1 MLMSPIIILTNNVA
15 DAPVENLSMVCPGAS
30 PALQD
35 LTDDAV
41 SSEEE
46 YSYIQ
51 FAEREQ
57 ERARWKEE
65 SLVDVNGLAEGDG
78 EQEQEQTQWEAE
90 AEKQVAHGLV
100 VEVSKRGG
108 GGDEAGR
115 RGAVQLEKR
124 GGDAADGEEMQQTR
138 LLGMCMSV

>member
-1 MLMSPIIILTNNVA
+1 MSPIIILNTTPAANNAV
-15 DAPVENLSMVCPGAS
+15 VENLSMGHTGAA

-51 FAEREQ
+51 FADREQ

-65 SLVDVNGLAEGDG
+65 SRVEANGLGEGDG
-78 EQEQEQTQWEAE
+78 EQGQEQTQWEAE
-90 AEKQVAHGLV
+90 AEKQVEHGLV
-100 VEVSKRGG
+100 AEESKRGG
-108 GGDEAGR
+108 EADEAGR
-115 RGAVQLEKR
+115 RGAAQLEKR
-124 GGDAADGEEMQQTR
+124 GGYAADGTR
-138 LLGMCMSV
+138 LLGVCMPVCE

>member
-1 MLMSPIIILTNNVA
+1 MSPIIILNTTPAANNAV
-15 DAPVENLSMVCPGAS
+15 VENLSMGHTGAA

-51 FAEREQ
+51 FADREQ